1 MTKSAIAAITLAIAV
16 LAVMLA
22 VAPAT
27 ATESAEEERLR
38 EDIARATIARNRY
51 QSESERLVRLRDNW
65 IQEIRDFY
73 APQIERADNQVR
85 IWNNAIAGYTEK
97 LEALAPTPPPA
108 APTPPPA
115 VGCVIEPCG
124 TTTTTAA
131 ATPPP
136 AAPTP
141 PPAVGCVIEPC
152 GTTTTTAAPTLTE
165 PTIAMEE
172 ASQREVN
179 RIMRRKPPYH
189 HLRPS
194 GPGPYYTRE
203 EDRLIY
209 NSRIEELCKDTNP
222 DLSDTTKQYFT
233 LEVRVPIITQA
244 NRDTGHIYQFPYNQN
259 ANTAWCDVVPRVG
272 QNRSLAYPEMP
283 RSNIIIYTDSWH
295 RKDAISLSAE
305 NWPLSVAANNCV
317 QISPRIILPCGEN

>member
-1 MTKSAIAAITLAIAV
+1 MTKSAIATITLAIAV

-38 EDIARATIARNRY
+38 EDIARATVARNRY
-51 QSESERLVRLRDNW
+51 QSESERLVRFRDNW
-65 IQEIRDFY
+65 LQEIRDFY

-108 APTPPPA
+108 APA
-115 VGCVIEPCG
+115 
-124 TTTTTAA
+124 
-131 ATPPP
+131 
-136 AAPTP
+136 P

-165 PTIAMEE
+165 PTIEMEE

-179 RIMRRKPPYH
+179 RIMRKKPPYH
-189 HLRPS
+189 HNWPS
-194 GPGPYYTRE
+194 GPGPYYTRGE
-203 EDRLIY
+203 EEGYIS
-209 NSRIEELCKDTNP
+209 NARILELCKDTNP

-244 NRDTGHIYQFPYNQN
+244 NKDTGHINPFPHQQN
-259 ANTAWCDVVPRVG
+259 GNTAWCDVVPRVG

-283 RSNIIIYTDSWH
+283 RPYIIIYTDSWH
-295 RKDAISLSAE
+295 RKDSISLSAE
-305 NWPLSVAANNCV
+305 NWPLSVAANDCV
-317 QISPRIILPCGEN
+317 QISPTIILPCGFTGYGASR